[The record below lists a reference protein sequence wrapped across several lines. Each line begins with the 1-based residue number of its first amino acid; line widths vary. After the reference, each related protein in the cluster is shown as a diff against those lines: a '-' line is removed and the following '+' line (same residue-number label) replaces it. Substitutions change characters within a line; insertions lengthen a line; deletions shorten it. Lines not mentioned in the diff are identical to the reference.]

1 MSHNINSVVE
11 VRDRKDLSR
20 LRPHWPCIAQDL
32 IMCRVP
38 DGKGEGML
46 MHPEIICTNYGMTM
60 NECMA
65 LMSLPQFQLLMRD
78 YKRRIDAMGDNASIT
93 LRAQMMAADL
103 MERLYKDVVDGADSS
118 QVRERR
124 ETLRLIAQL
133 GQLDPATNGMNK
145 RRDDGGGNATSVV
158 SVSINM
164 GPGGEV
170 YDVATDV
177 TEVRE

>member
-1 MSHNINSVVE
+1 MSNNINGVVE
-11 VRDRKDLSR
+11 VRDRTDLSR
-20 LRPHWPCIAQDL
+20 LRPHWPNIAQDL

-46 MHPEIICTNYGMTM
+46 MHPETVCANYGMTM
-60 NECMA
+60 DECLS

-78 YKRRIDAMGDNASIT
+78 FKRRIDAMGDSASIT
-93 LRAQMMAADL
+93 LRAQMMTADL
-103 MERLYKDVVDGADSS
+103 MERLYMDVVNGADAS

-124 ETLRLIAQL
+124 EALRLLAQL

-145 RRDDGGGNATSVV
+145 RRDDGGGAATSVV

-164 GPGGEV
+164 GPGGAV

-177 TEVRE
+177 TEVEE

>member
-1 MSHNINSVVE
+1 MSNNINGVVE
-11 VRDRKDLSR
+11 VRDREDLSR
-20 LRPHWPCIAQDL
+20 LRPHWPNIAQDL

-46 MHPEIICTNYGMTM
+46 MHPETVCANYGMTM
-60 NECMA
+60 DECLS

-78 YKRRIDAMGDNASIT
+78 FKRRIDAMGDNASIT
-93 LRAQMMAADL
+93 LRAQMMTADL
-103 MERLYKDVVDGADSS
+103 MERLYMDVVSGADAS

-124 ETLRLIAQL
+124 EALRLLAQL

-145 RRDDGGGNATSVV
+145 RRDDGGGAATSVV

-164 GPGGEV
+164 GPGGAV

-177 TEVRE
+177 TEASE